1 MGTGLAAAG
10 IQHHAA
16 GGYTHNRRVPAQQAR
31 AAGSTGHDDLTLA
44 ENIYEITRSLSEP
57 KNSALYVLRGKISH
71 SRTPIFRANQIS
83 GSIGLRRLINAGAI
97 TMLDNHSFFVNVQA
111 ASTQGR
117 AAIIQSL
124 LPYNAIACGLVAS
137 WIWGGGDFPRT
148 IDIISRS
155 HFRTPIYGRAIR
167 VTNRDIPQEHLSY
180 LGTQR
185 LTSPVRTACDLACLS
200 ISEKAEEKAYLSIGR
215 LAGIF
220 NFTYTDCLKMLWDH
234 PRWPGHDEGVICFSN
249 PQLRAILDAQRERY
263 LPSGNATQ
271 IGGHTDQ
278 RGKKG
283 RKGISYDAKIQNQ

>member
-1 MGTGLAAAG
+1 MGTELAAAEA
-10 IQHHAA
+10 QHHAA
-16 GGYTHNRRVPAQQAR
+16 DGYMHSRRVPVQQAR
-31 AAGSTGHDDLTLA
+31 PSGSTGQDDLTLA

-71 SRTPIFRANQIS
+71 SRTPIFKANQIS
-83 GSIGLRRLINAGAI
+83 GSIGLRRLINTGAI

-137 WIWGGGDFPRT
+137 WIWVGGTFSRT

-155 HFRTPIYGRAIR
+155 HFRTPIYGRSIR
-167 VTNRDIPQEHLSY
+167 VTNRDITQEHLSY

-200 ISEKAEEKAYLSIGR
+200 ISEKAEEKAYMSIGK
-215 LAGIF
+215 LAGVF

-263 LPSGNATQ
+263 LQSGDATQ
-271 IGGHTDQ
+271 IGCRSEQ
-278 RGKKG
+278 SV
-283 RKGISYDAKIQNQ
+283 RKGKEGIPYDSKIQNQ